1 MRDEFDEPQPAIGGP
16 EAGATEAAMA
26 EAVTAQAETPQVEAT
41 EAPALASPA
50 ALPVVPAG
58 IQLLNRDFLTDV
70 ANLPDASIDLILA
83 DPPYGLGKDYGND
96 SDMRSGDDFIA
107 WTRSWLELAIPKLKP
122 SGSLYIF
129 CTWQYAPEIF
139 CFLKTRLTMVNEIIW
154 DRRVPSM
161 GGTTRRFTSVHDNI
175 GFFAV
180 SKDYYFDLDP
190 VRIPYDAITKKARS
204 RKLFEGSKW
213 LEQGYNP
220 KDVWSVSRL
229 HRQHAERVD
238 HPTQKPL
245 EIVERMVLASCPPGG
260 RVLDPFMGSGTT
272 AVACARQ
279 RREFVGYEI
288 NESYCAIARERV
300 SAAAPV
306 ALTEPA
312 TPVASADV
320 ET

>member
-1 MRDEFDEPQPAIGGP
+1 MRDEFDEPQPALETTP
-16 EAGATEAAMA
+16 VAEVVAAEVA
-26 EAVTAQAETPQVEAT
+26 
-41 EAPALASPA
+41 A
-50 ALPVVPAG
+50 ALLPQVPAG
-58 IQLLNRDFLTDV
+58 IRLLNRDFLTDV
-70 ANLPDASIDLILA
+70 ANIPDGSIDLILC

-96 SDMRSGDDFIA
+96 SDMRTGEDFLA
-107 WTRSWLELAIPKLKP
+107 WTRGWLELAIPKLKP

-139 CFLKTRLTMVNEIIW
+139 SFLKTKLTMINEIIW

-161 GGTTRRFTSVHDNI
+161 GGTVRRFTSVHDNI

-180 SKDYYFDLDP
+180 SKDYFFDLDP
-190 VRIPYDAITKKARS
+190 VRIPYDAVTKKARS

-213 LEQGYNP
+213 LELGYNP

-245 EIVERMVLASCPPGG
+245 EIVERMVLASCPKGG

-279 RREFVGYEI
+279 QREFVGYEI

-300 SAAAPV
+300 SAAASAPTV
-306 ALTEPA
+306 ARKTRKVAAKAERQTEA
-312 TPVASADV
+312 Q
-320 ET
+320 

>member
-1 MRDEFDEPQPAIGGP
+1 MRDEFDEPQPAL
-16 EAGATEAAMA
+16 ATPIAEVVAA
-26 EAVTAQAETPQVEAT
+26 EAPVLELPQV
-41 EAPALASPA
+41 L
-50 ALPVVPAG
+50 AG
-58 IQLLNRDFLTDV
+58 IRLLNRDFLTDV
-70 ANLPDASIDLILA
+70 VNIPDGSIDLILC

-96 SDMRSGDDFIA
+96 SDMRSGEDFLA
-107 WTRSWLELAIPKLKP
+107 WTRGWLELAIPKLKP

-139 CFLKTRLTMVNEIIW
+139 SFLKTKLTMINEIIW

-161 GGTTRRFTSVHDNI
+161 GGTVRRFTSVHDNI

-180 SKDYYFDLDP
+180 SKDYFFDLDP

-213 LEQGYNP
+213 LELGYNP

-229 HRQHAERVD
+229 HRQHTERVD

-245 EIVERMVLASCPPGG
+245 EIVERMVLASCPKGG

-279 RREFVGYEI
+279 QREFVGYEI

-300 SAAAPV
+300 SA
-306 ALTEPA
+306 
-312 TPVASADV
+312 VASAPAGARKTRKV
-320 ET
+320 AAKAERQAETQ

>member
-1 MRDEFDEPQPAIGGP
+1 MRDEFDEPQAPAP
-16 EAGATEAAMA
+16 DSDPTEAVAA
-26 EAVTAQAETPQVEAT
+26 ATPC
-41 EAPALASPA
+41 APLPEG
-50 ALPVVPAG
+50 ALPVVPDG
-58 IQLLNRDFLTDV
+58 IRLLNRDFLTDA
-70 ANLPDASIDLILA
+70 ANLPDASIDLIVA

-96 SDMRSGDDFIA
+96 SDMRSGENFLA
-107 WTRSWLELAIPKLKP
+107 WTYEWLDLAIPKLKA
-122 SGSLYIF
+122 SGSLYVF

-139 CFLKTRLTMVNEIIW
+139 VFLKSKLTMINEIVW

-180 SKDYYFDLDP
+180 SKNYYFDLDP
-190 VRIPYDAITKKARS
+190 VRIPYDAATKKARS
-204 RKLFEGSKW
+204 RKIFEGSRW
-213 LEQGYNP
+213 LELGYNP

-279 RREFVGYEI
+279 KREFVGYEI

-300 SAAAPV
+300 SAAV
-306 ALTEPA
+306 APA
-312 TPVASADV
+312 TAAPATAASAKAV
-320 ET
+320 AGA

>member
-1 MRDEFDEPQPAIGGP
+1 MRDEFDEPQNPAP
-16 EAGATEAAMA
+16 VSDCVTEAA
-26 EAVTAQAETPQVEAT
+26 EAT
-41 EAPALASPA
+41 EVAEQVAADTPCAQPARA
-50 ALPVVPAG
+50 AVSGAVATVPDS
-58 IQLLNRDFLTDV
+58 IRLLNRDFLTDAV
-70 ANLPDASIDLILA
+70 NVPDASIDLIVA

-96 SDMRSGDDFIA
+96 SDMRSGEDFLD
-107 WTRSWLELAIPKLKP
+107 WTREWLELAIPKLKP
-122 SGSLYIF
+122 SGSLYVF

-139 CFLKTRLTMVNEIIW
+139 VFLKSKLTMINEIVW

-180 SKDYYFDLDP
+180 SKNYYFDLDP

-204 RKLFEGSKW
+204 RKIFEGSRW
-213 LEQGYNP
+213 LELGYNP

-279 RREFVGYEI
+279 KREFVGYEI

-300 SAAAPV
+300 SAAAAAP
-306 ALTEPA
+306 
-312 TPVASADV
+312 ASAAQSIAAGA
-320 ET
+320 

>member
-1 MRDEFDEPQPAIGGP
+1 MRDEFDEPQPADTAETGLP
-16 EAGATEAAMA
+16 AGTAVLA
-26 EAVTAQAETPQVEAT
+26 EADAAQAAEAD
-41 EAPALASPA
+41 APVGARAA
-50 ALPVVPAG
+50 TALPLPSG
-58 IQLLNRDFLTDV
+58 IELWNRDFLTEV

-107 WTRSWLELAIPKLKP
+107 WTRDWLELAIPKLKP
-122 SGSLYIF
+122 SGSLYVF

-139 CFLKTRLTMVNEIIW
+139 SFLKTRLTMVNEIIW

-190 VRIPYDAITKKARS
+190 IRIPYDAATKKARS

-213 LEQGYNP
+213 LELGYNP

-288 NESYCAIARERV
+288 NASYCAIARERV
-300 SAAAPV
+300 NAIAVPVTVEPDDSVPAP
-306 ALTEPA
+306 TTA
-312 TPVASADV
+312 T
-320 ET
+320 T

>member
-1 MRDEFDEPQPAIGGP
+1 MRDEFDEPQ
-16 EAGATEAAMA
+16 
-26 EAVTAQAETPQVEAT
+26 
-41 EAPALASPA
+41 SPA
-50 ALPVVPAG
+50 PMSDQEAEVAEPVEVAADTPNARPAKAAAPGGLATVPDS
-58 IQLLNRDFLTDV
+58 IRLLNRDFLTDA
-70 ANLPDASIDLILA
+70 ANMPDASIDLIVA

-96 SDMRSGDDFIA
+96 SDMRSGEDFLA
-107 WTRSWLELAIPKLKP
+107 WTREWLDLAIPKLKP
-122 SGSLYIF
+122 SGSLYVF

-139 CFLKTRLTMVNEIIW
+139 VFLKSKLTMINEIVW

-180 SKDYYFDLDP
+180 SKNYYFDLDP
-190 VRIPYDAITKKARS
+190 VRIPYDAATKKARS
-204 RKLFEGSKW
+204 RKIFEGSRW
-213 LEQGYNP
+213 LELGYNP

-279 RREFVGYEI
+279 KREFVGYEI

-300 SAAAPV
+300 SAAAAAP
-306 ALTEPA
+306 
-312 TPVASADV
+312 ASAKQGV
-320 ET
+320 AAGA

>member
-1 MRDEFDEPQPAIGGP
+1 MRDEFDEPQMPAP
-16 EAGATEAAMA
+16 AGEFGVETAAPVA
-26 EAVTAQAETPQVEAT
+26 AA
-41 EAPALASPA
+41 EAPAS
-50 ALPVVPAG
+50 VPAVPNS
-58 IQLLNRDFLTDV
+58 IRLLNRDFLTDA
-70 ANLPDASIDLILA
+70 ANLPDASIDLIVA

-96 SDMRSGDDFIA
+96 SDMRSGEDFLA
-107 WTRSWLELAIPKLKP
+107 WTYAWLDLAIPKLKA
-122 SGSLYIF
+122 SGSLYVF

-139 CFLKTRLTMVNEIIW
+139 VYLKSKMTMINEIVW

-204 RKLFEGSKW
+204 RKQFEGSRW
-213 LEQGYNP
+213 LELGYNP

-272 AVACARQ
+272 AVACARHQ
-279 RREFVGYEI
+279 REFVGYEI
-288 NESYCAIARERV
+288 NESYCAIAHERVGLAAIAAPARASAAV
-300 SAAAPV
+300 SAAV
-306 ALTEPA
+306 AA
-312 TPVASADV
+312 GA
-320 ET
+320 

>member
-1 MRDEFDEPQPAIGGP
+1 LPQ
-16 EAGATEAAMA
+16 
-26 EAVTAQAETPQVEAT
+26 
-41 EAPALASPA
+41 
-50 ALPVVPAG
+50 VPAG
-58 IQLLNRDFLTDV
+58 IRLLNRDFLTDV
-70 ANLPDASIDLILA
+70 ANIPNGSIDLIVC

-96 SDMRSGDDFIA
+96 SDMRTGEDFLA
-107 WTRSWLELAIPKLKP
+107 WTRGWLELAIPKLKP

-139 CFLKTRLTMVNEIIW
+139 SFLKTKLTMINEIIW

-161 GGTTRRFTSVHDNI
+161 GGTVRRFTSVHDNI

-180 SKDYYFDLDP
+180 SKDYFFDLDP
-190 VRIPYDAITKKARS
+190 VRIPYDAATKKARS

-213 LEQGYNP
+213 LEVGYNP

-229 HRQHAERVD
+229 HRQHAERVA

-245 EIVERMVLASCPPGG
+245 EIVERMVLASCPKGG

-279 RREFVGYEI
+279 QREFVGYEI

-300 SAAAPV
+300 SAAAAPPV
-306 ALTEPA
+306 ARRVKAKTQRQTE
-312 TPVASADV
+312 VQ
-320 ET
+320 

>member
-1 MRDEFDEPQPAIGGP
+1 MRDEFDEPEVPAPVGEVNADAAAL
-16 EAGATEAAMA
+16 EAA
-26 EAVTAQAETPQVEAT
+26 EAVAQAAV
-41 EAPALASPA
+41 
-50 ALPVVPAG
+50 VVPTVPAT
-58 IQLLNRDFLTDV
+58 IRLQNRDFLTDA
-70 ANLPDASIDLILA
+70 ANLPDASIDLIVA

-96 SDMRSGDDFIA
+96 SDMRSGEDFLA
-107 WTRSWLELAIPKLKP
+107 WTYAWLDLAIPKLKP
-122 SGSLYIF
+122 TGSLYVF

-139 CFLKTRLTMVNEIIW
+139 VYLKSKLTMINEIVW

-190 VRIPYDAITKKARS
+190 VRIPYDAATKKARS

-213 LEQGYNP
+213 LELGYNP

-279 RREFVGYEI
+279 QREFVGYEI

-300 SAAAPV
+300 SAAASAV
-306 ALTEPA
+306 AA
-312 TPVASADV
+312 GA
-320 ET
+320 

>member
-1 MRDEFDEPQPAIGGP
+1 VRELIVDEREGGAPAG
-16 EAGATEAAMA
+16 EAGASSAA
-26 EAVTAQAETPQVEAT
+26 P
-41 EAPALASPA
+41 PA
-50 ALPVVPAG
+50 AAFAS
-58 IQLLNRDFLTDV
+58 IELLNRDFFNH
-70 ANLPDASIDLILA
+70 ANHVPDASIDLILA

-96 SDMRSGDDFIA
+96 SDMREGDAFLA

-122 SGSLYIF
+122 NGSLYIF

-139 CFLKTRLTMVNEIIW
+139 SFLKTRLTMVNEIIW

-175 GFFAV
+175 GLFAV
-180 SKDYYFDLDP
+180 SKSYYFDLDP
-190 VRIPYDAITKKARS
+190 VRIPYDPVTKKARS

-213 LEQGYNP
+213 LELGYNP

-272 AVACARQ
+272 AVACARHG
-279 RREFVGYEI
+279 RAFTGYEI
-288 NESYCAIARERV
+288 NPAYCDIAHARL
-300 SAAAPV
+300 A
-306 ALTEPA
+306 ALT
-312 TPVASADV
+312 S
-320 ET
+320 